1 MKYKTS
7 ILSPIMGGF
16 MAIKISEHF
25 TFKKL
30 FRFVFPSIIM
40 MVFTSVYG
48 IVDGF
53 FVSNFAG
60 DTAFASVNFIM
71 PFIMGLSAIGFMMG
85 TGGSALVAFRF
96 GEGKDKKANQTFSL
110 LVYTMIIMGVGITI
124 LGQLLIEPVTYW
136 LGATEEMAPHCILYG
151 RISFLSLTFFI
162 LQNMFQS
169 FLVTA
174 EKPKLGLAVTITA
187 GVTNMVLD
195 ALLVGVLDFGVAG
208 AASATAI
215 SETIGGVVPLIY
227 FILPNKSRLRLG
239 KPTLDFRAIVKASSN
254 GASEFMTTTSM
265 SIVNML
271 YNFQLMRF
279 AGEQGVA
286 SYGVIMYVNFVFVS
300 VFIGYSIG
308 VSPIISYNHGSKN
321 SFELKNMFK
330 KSMIIITS
338 CVLIMEICA
347 QLLAGT
353 FAKVFVGYSQELCNM
368 TQHAFSLYS
377 ISFLF
382 MGFNVFGSGFFT
394 ALNNGV
400 VSAVISFSRS
410 CVFQIVMVLALPLFL
425 QLDGV
430 WLSDVAAEAIS
441 LIVTATFIIS
451 NRKKY
456 NYF

>member
-1 MKYKTS
+1 
-7 ILSPIMGGF
+7 
-16 MAIKISEHF
+16 MAIKISDHF
-25 TFKKL
+25 SYKKL

-60 DTAFASVNFIM
+60 DTAFAAVNFIM
-71 PFIMGLSAIGFMMG
+71 PFIMGLSAIGFMIG

-96 GEGKDKKANQTFSL
+96 GEGNDKKANQIFSL
-110 LVYTMIIMGVGITI
+110 LVYTMIIIGVGITI
-124 LGQLLIEPVTYW
+124 LGQILIEPVTYW
-136 LGATEEMAPHCILYG
+136 LGATEAMAPHCILYG

-174 EKPKLGLAVTITA
+174 ERPKLGLAVTITA

-195 ALLVGVLDFGVAG
+195 AILVGVLDLGVAG

-227 FILPNKSRLRLG
+227 FIMPNKSRLNLG
-239 KPTLDFRAIVKASSN
+239 KTSLDFKAIGKACSN

-279 AGEQGVA
+279 SGEKGVA
-286 SYGVIMYVNFVFVS
+286 AYGVIMYVNFVFVS

-308 VSPIISYNHGSKN
+308 VSPIIGYNHGSRN
-321 SFELKNMFK
+321 TSELKNMFK
-330 KSMIIITS
+330 KSMIAITG
-338 CVLIMEICA
+338 CVLLMEICG
-347 QLLAGT
+347 QLLSGT
-353 FAKVFVGYSQELCNM
+353 FAKVFVGYSQELCEI
-368 TQHAFSLYS
+368 TQHAFSLYA

-394 ALNNGV
+394 ALNNGI
-400 VSAVISFSRS
+400 VSAIISFSRS
-410 CVFQIVMVLALPLFL
+410 CIFQIVMILTLPLFL
-425 QLDGV
+425 HLDGI

-441 LIVTATFIIS
+441 LIITVTFIIIK
-451 NRKKY
+451 RKQY
-456 NYF
+456 DYF